1 MDIQKTIDNAKKA
14 IEINELKLLETGQDM
29 QLLSEGKDF
38 DIRFGN
44 GRIICLKDE
53 NYEKVKHLV
62 YELLS
67 SQYHEYCKEV
77 QSLLTPVN

>member
-14 IEINELKLLETGQDM
+14 IEINELKLLETGHDM

-53 NYEKVKHLV
+53 NHEKLKHLLH
-62 YELLS
+62 ELLS
-67 SQYHEYCKEV
+67 SEYADYSKEV
-77 QSLLTPVN
+77 QSLLTPVD